1 MSENTKRVALIP
13 CPNCGEQTELRR
25 GAKKGRLYVVCT
37 PPDGCGMQLFSR
49 SLAACKRLAGKANH
63 WTCPETR
70 AALLGAPAPAPA
82 PTPAPEKTTT
92 TKPKEKASS
101 WLDMTL

>member
-13 CPNCGEQTELRR
+13 CPNCGQETELRR
-25 GAKKGRLYVVCT
+25 GSKKGRLYVVCT

-49 SLAACKRLAGKANH
+49 SLAADKRLAEKANH

-82 PTPAPEKTTT
+82 PEKTTT